1 MPRERPC
8 LKIPVCGCGC
18 MCMCG
23 VCVVFVCVCDGKKT
37 LLHAIHCNSICVCV
51 CVLEH
56 FSSVCVHVCA
66 FTRRKLHM
74 WCVFQLD
81 LWGSWRGGGE
91 VGTGMRLPWSES
103 HIPGSGTDRRET
115 AFSCD
120 HTRHSVS
127 PETHKILHI
136 VSTTATSM

>member
-1 MPRERPC
+1 MC
-8 LKIPVCGCGC
+8 VCMHLQGENYT
-18 MCMCG
+18 
-23 VCVVFVCVCDGKKT
+23 CVV
-37 LLHAIHCNSICVCV
+37 
-51 CVLEH
+51 
-56 FSSVCVHVCA
+56 SVCVS
-66 FTRRKLHM
+66 
-74 WCVFQLD
+74 QLD

-103 HIPGSGTDRRET
+103 HTPELGTDRRET

-136 VSTTATSM
+136 ISTTTTSIYVEYYTYNPERSAD